1 MSNKLVE
8 DSYKLASKLR
18 YLSNSKEGEL
28 YLNDAIDEAVAFAH
42 GSKEPS
48 ILIELLNLNPLLYSK
63 GILSGVVDD
72 VLEDGSFAKTAKG
85 KHLSAL
91 KQYALE
97 ASDFERKNDCA
108 MLYAISSENKNKIRA
123 HKCELMINDLEELED
138 PDFNGL
144 LQAKKFER
152 NSCLFS
158 KDNFANMLKGFETGK
173 MFKEARL
180 EYLDEVRMEEFR
192 RFNGEG
198 SVEKI
203 IASKLNAHLINSTL
217 HFAEETSKDYLPI
230 TLSKKDSS
238 ERQHLVVMCA
248 LKDGLI
254 SDEDANKHFKELG
267 EQELSE
273 AGKACISLGIEIMA
287 NESEDVP
294 VSE

>member
-1 MSNKLVE
+1 MNNKIVE
-8 DSYKLASKLR
+8 DSYKLASKLT

-63 GILSGVVDD
+63 GILSGVVDE
-72 VLEDGSFAKTAKG
+72 VLADGSFEKTAKG

-97 ASDFERKNDCA
+97 APYFENKNGCQ
-108 MLYAISSENKNKIRA
+108 MFFAISSQNKAKNKANACMSIIA
-123 HKCELMINDLEELED
+123 DLVDLAD
-138 PDFNGL
+138 PDFNGA
-144 LQAKKFER
+144 LQSKITER
-152 NSCLFS
+152 ETCISS
-158 KDNFANMLKGFETGK
+158 MEAYSSMLKGFETGK
-173 MFKEARL
+173 MFKSARFAYLNEASQERL
-180 EYLDEVRMEEFR
+180 KS
-192 RFNGEG
+192 EG
-198 SVEKI
+198 KQHNVVS
-203 IASKLNAHLINSTL
+203 AQFNAHLINSTL

-273 AGKACISLGIEIMA
+273 AGKACISFGKEIMA
-287 NESEDVP
+287 NASEDAP